1 MSIRKGVLSD
11 LSMVR
16 QISEV
21 TISEI
26 YPRYYPKG
34 AVDFFLK
41 HHSED
46 HISRDLERDLVY
58 LCLDESREIVGTITI
73 KENEI
78 SRLFVLPSRQGMG
91 FGTEMLDFAEKM
103 ISERYPKI
111 VLDAS
116 LPAKKIYL
124 QRGYKDTEFHI
135 ISTENQDFLCYDVC
149 EKLTRL
155 S

>member
-1 MSIRKGVLSD
+1 MSIRKAVLSD

-78 SRLFVLPSRQGMG
+78 TPLRFHHFP
-91 FGTEMLDFAEKM
+91 
-103 ISERYPKI
+103 
-111 VLDAS
+111 
-116 LPAKKIYL
+116 
-124 QRGYKDTEFHI
+124 RGVVG
-135 ISTENQDFLCYDVC
+135 CY
-149 EKLTRL
+149 
-155 S
+155 